1 MIELLAVRRV
11 GLGLL
16 SVAAIV
22 VFFVLEPDQTES
34 SSVSLTPTNYQAL
47 VDLVMSDYEANA
59 ALTESAPQ
67 QQVVNG
73 WVTRDLLQIQ
83 AMQLADVLEV
93 LTEENDAGQVVAVTD
108 PRTPALLVIAILAV
122 ALVGVTSQ
130 DDSRLEDPSSP
141 PQNTDLV

>member
-1 MIELLAVRRV
+1 MLAVRRL

-34 SSVSLTPTNYQAL
+34 SSAALTPTNYQAL
-47 VDLVMSDYEANA
+47 VDLAMSDYDANA

-73 WVTRDLLQIQ
+73 WVARDLLQIQ
-83 AMQLADVLEV
+83 AMQLADLLEV
-93 LTEENDAGQVVAVTD
+93 LAEENEAGQIVAVTD

-130 DDSRLEDPSSP
+130 DRSRLADSSSSTH
-141 PQNTDLV
+141 NTDLV

>member
-1 MIELLAVRRV
+1 VVVTRRL

-47 VDLVMSDYEANA
+47 VDLAMSDYDANA

-83 AMQLADVLEV
+83 AMQLADLLEV
-93 LTEENDAGQVVAVTD
+93 LTEENESGQVVAVTD
-108 PRTPALLVIAILAV
+108 PRTPALLVIAILAI
-122 ALVGVTSQ
+122 ALVGATSQ
-130 DDSRLEDPSSP
+130 DGSRLEDPRSP

>member
-1 MIELLAVRRV
+1 VIEVLAVRRL

-47 VDLVMSDYEANA
+47 VDLAMSDYDANA
-59 ALTESAPQ
+59 ARTESAPQ

-83 AMQLADVLEV
+83 AMQLADLLEV

-108 PRTPALLVIAILAV
+108 PRTPALLVIAILAI
-122 ALVGVTSQ
+122 ALVGATSQ
-130 DDSRLEDPSSP
+130 DGSRLEDPRSP
-141 PQNTDLV
+141 PQNTNLV